1 MIKFRIINLLFALKL
16 CFFSVMISE
25 PFHYLYITIDC
36 FTKNIISKHRLQTS
50 LLSDASLQLVEE
62 VVRRKSR
69 LGEAVNN
76 RFVHD
81 DQPYIINCFF
91 LNSNFYGVFFIKK
104 YTMISQVGSIAHEI
118 AHSIGF
124 YHEHSRPDRDDH
136 VTINTNNIQPG
147 FEGDFRKIG
156 ARSIEDIEPYDV
168 SSVMHY
174 GPTVSVTPC
183 HVILTNSSS
192 QI

>member
-1 MIKFRIINLLFALKL
+1 
-16 CFFSVMISE
+16 MISE

-69 LGEAVNN
+69 LGEPVNN

-91 LNSNFYGVFFIKK
+91 FLIQTFMGFFY
-104 YTMISQVGSIAHEI
+104 
-118 AHSIGF
+118 
-124 YHEHSRPDRDDH
+124 
-136 VTINTNNIQPG
+136 
-147 FEGDFRKIG
+147 
-156 ARSIEDIEPYDV
+156 
-168 SSVMHY
+168 
-174 GPTVSVTPC
+174 
-183 HVILTNSSS
+183 
-192 QI
+192 